1 MCVWESHI
9 QGCRAGSWRPTWH
22 ERLRN
27 DDLDYDVRINFNTVS
42 LCYPHIGH
50 ISTIITLGR
59 FICPSRSPPSSS
71 PHSLAPPSA
80 DVLLSCFFFFF
91 FPVSSVTSS
100 LLPPSKAPVSALTL
114 SPAVLITQSE
124 RMAYLSPSLLYRV
137 LLRLLVSP
145 EGSHL
150 LPQCTQSW
158 QTTDTGCIL
167 VSPRNVK
174 LLFLSTYKHVVFTSW
189 NEMLIPFCLPGIK

>member
-1 MCVWESHI
+1 MCLWESHTR
-9 QGCRAGSWRPTWH
+9 GCRAGSRRPTGH

-27 DDLDYDVRINFNTVS
+27 DDLDYDVRVNIKTVS

-50 ISTIITLGR
+50 ITTIITPGR
-59 FICPSRSPPSSS
+59 FIPPSRSPPSSS
-71 PHSLAPPSA
+71 PHSLAPPFA
-80 DVLLSCFFFFF
+80 DALLSCCCFIF
-91 FPVSSVTSS
+91 SS
-100 LLPPSKAPVSALTL
+100 LLCHLLPSAPPSKAPVSALTL

-137 LLRLLVSP
+137 LFRLLVSP

-150 LPQCTQSW
+150 LPQCTQSL

-174 LLFLSTYKHVVFTSW
+174 MLLSLYPRTNLLFSHLETR
-189 NEMLIPFCLPGIK
+189 C